1 MIVSFFRPGS
11 RAVFLALA
19 LAAAGSVSAVDT
31 SRPAPASPKPI
42 YDPPALT
49 FPDNR
54 ISLIDAVRLTLQND
68 PTLRLEE
75 QQSRLRG
82 GILQEQSGR
91 FDPAIVG
98 NAMFNFTQTALGA
111 SQIKSEKRR
120 RTDLQKEIDDTTTSL
135 AQFQKSVYEYQQL
148 QANPATFKLTDT
160 GEQSEID
167 TLNELIRTA
176 PDPATKTDY
185 TRIRDSLIANNL
197 KAYQQLASAATDLLK
212 TKKAQLTSLGEVP
225 RTNQQTSLT
234 LDVKALFPYRDG
246 VTLGIFGNGS
256 FERDRYKDKEKE
268 FDFGGKGIEDVYAYS
283 VGFSVDA
290 ALLRGRGRDA
300 TGAFEAAAKIDYDAS
315 RDVLRH
321 AASASVYNTATAYW
335 NLVAAQ
341 EQVEIARKSFALQG
355 RYLDVTNAL
364 IKGDE
369 IPRSEQARVLAS
381 QASDQGNVFS
391 AERAL
396 NDARITLARAMGLS
410 VLDDVNAP
418 LAADPFPPL
427 ADPPVL
433 GALRPAD
440 LITMAIDRRYDR
452 MAALKLADS
461 GGILLRA
468 AYTNLRA
475 RLDFHGQISAGTVAE
490 KSLSQT
496 SGNWEGPSFQLGFNF
511 EKPIGNN
518 VAKGRLLQKDAARN
532 QQTINAVDLER
543 NIKAS
548 VVQALRSLQATAD
561 QVRRASDAV
570 GYYGK
575 TIDSENERF
584 RSGQSALIDTIL
596 TQQLQTSA
604 LLNYAV
610 ARQQYATLLAQL
622 RFETGT
628 LVAESGDGN
637 VVRPG
642 DLVTLPGPGTSNNPT
657 PAPKR

>member
-1 MIVSFFRPGS
+1 MAES
-11 RAVFLALA
+11 A
-19 LAAAGSVSAVDT
+19 SAVDGG
-31 SRPAPASPKPI
+31 RPAPASPKPI

-54 ISLIDAVRLTLQND
+54 ITLIDAVRLTLLND

-120 RTDLQKEIDDTTTSL
+120 RTDIQKEIDDTTTNL
-135 AQFQKSVYEYQQL
+135 ALFQKSVYEYQQL

-160 GEQSEID
+160 GEQSEFD

-176 PDPATKTDY
+176 PDAATKADY
-185 TRIRDSLIANNL
+185 TRIRDSLVANNL
-197 KAYQQLASAATDLLK
+197 KAYQQLASGATDLLK
-212 TKKAQLTSLGEVP
+212 TKKAQQVSLGEVP

-300 TGAFEAAAKIDYDAS
+300 TGAFEAASKIDYDAS

-321 AASASVYNTATAYW
+321 AASTSVYNTVTAYW

-355 RYLDVTNAL
+355 RYLEVTNAL

-369 IPRSEQARVLAS
+369 IPRAEQARVLAS

-433 GALRPAD
+433 SALRPAD
-440 LITMAIDRRYDR
+440 LIMMAIDRRYDR

-461 GGILLRA
+461 GGILLREA
-468 AYTNLRA
+468 HTNLRA

-490 KSLSQT
+490 KSLSET
-496 SGNWEGPSFQLGFNF
+496 SANWEGPSFQLGFDF

-532 QQTINAVDLER
+532 QQTINAIDLER

-570 GYYGK
+570 GYYGQ

-604 LLNYAV
+604 LLNYAI

-637 VVRPG
+637 VVRPE
-642 DLVTLPGPGTSNNPT
+642 DLVTLPGPGASNNLL